1 MTRLVLACCRAPF
14 VQEALAQIVQHPVGQ
29 IRVPRHLA
37 HPDAPGDDEGA

>member
-14 VQEALAQIVQHPVGQ
+14 VQEALAQIVQHPVAH

-37 HPDAPGDDEGA
+37 HSDAPGDDEGT